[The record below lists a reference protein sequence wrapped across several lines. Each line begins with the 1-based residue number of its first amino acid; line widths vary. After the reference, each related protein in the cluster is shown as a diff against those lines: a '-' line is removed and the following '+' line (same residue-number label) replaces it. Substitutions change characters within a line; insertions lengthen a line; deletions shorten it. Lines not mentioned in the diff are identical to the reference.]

1 MLYRDL
7 VHKMKKEKRNIERK
21 KQLKKVALVGIGAA
35 IGSLAAALATPKKGE
50 DLRKDIKNTYADA
63 VDNVKK
69 KTEEVKAQIKDTMD
83 EGKVVVEDAKD
94 TKEDLYKTIKDV
106 KSDIK

>member
-63 VDNVKK
+63 
-69 KTEEVKAQIKDTMD
+69 EEVKAQIKDTMD